1 MKKLLAVSLIAVLG
15 FSYPN
20 CGMCHNG
27 SVAVDLK
34 KFSAEEIKK
43 DLYAFKSGKMKH
55 SMMNFVKKMSDTE
68 IEEAAKKYGR
78 DVNNNEKSGY

>member
-1 MKKLLAVSLIAVLG
+1 MKKLLTVSLFAVLG

-55 SMMNFVKKMSDTE
+55 SMMNFVKEMSDEE
-68 IEEAAKKYGR
+68 IEEAAKKYGK
-78 DVNNNEKSGY
+78 DENNYDTSGY

>member
-1 MKKLLAVSLIAVLG
+1 MKKFLFVLILAVLG
-15 FSYPN
+15 FAYPN

-27 SVAVDLK
+27 SVAVDLS

-55 SMMNFVKKMSDTE
+55 SMMDFVKEMSDEE
-68 IEEAAKKYGR
+68 IEEAAKKYG
-78 DVNNNEKSGY
+78 K